1 MNNELKGVLEDN
13 SFNVIVQ
20 ITESGPRGPQ
30 GPPGIDG
37 KSLEFHWDGTK
48 LGVRVEGET
57 EYIYVDLKGETG
69 DIENLTMQH
78 IINAL
83 GYTPANATNE
93 HTHTNKSVIDKFTEV
108 DNKLYYNGEEIGGT
122 GLTFAIRT
130 ETTTPIKVEVVSSS
144 VSETPD
150 AGRIIFDTSQGKFF
164 GGNGT
169 EWV

>member
-20 ITESGPRGPQ
+20 ITETGPRGPQ

-48 LGVRVEGET
+48 LGVRVEGDS
-57 EYIYVDLKGETG
+57 EYTYVDLKDETG
-69 DIENLTMQH
+69 NIENLTVQH

-93 HTHTNKSVIDKFTEV
+93 HTHTNKSVIDKFSEV
-108 DNKLYYNGEEIGGT
+108 EGKPYYNGEEIGGAVPN
-122 GLTFAIRT
+122 LTLNELILGGRFKIVYNDI
-130 ETTTPIKVEVVSSS
+130 EDSLDIEVV
-144 VSETPD
+144 
-150 AGRIIFDTSQGKFF
+150 
-164 GGNGT
+164 
-169 EWV
+169 